1 MPFGKT
7 QRFPSESSGDCF
19 VIADFLGTNSAVSI
33 ASVRVL
39 SISTVSRIA
48 WWSSSMVAVTTIAAT
63 RTASQD
69 YLQAVAGL
77 HVIRVGNDDVLSD
90 QESVMLGLLRA
101 LGLPIV

>member
-19 VIADFLGTNSAVSI
+19 VIADFLAQNSAVSI
-33 ASVRVL
+33 ASVRML

-63 RTASQD
+63 RTASAKTICK
-69 YLQAVAGL
+69 LSRGCMSSGL
-77 HVIRVGNDDVLSD
+77 
-90 QESVMLGLLRA
+90 VMTMF
-101 LGLPIV
+101 